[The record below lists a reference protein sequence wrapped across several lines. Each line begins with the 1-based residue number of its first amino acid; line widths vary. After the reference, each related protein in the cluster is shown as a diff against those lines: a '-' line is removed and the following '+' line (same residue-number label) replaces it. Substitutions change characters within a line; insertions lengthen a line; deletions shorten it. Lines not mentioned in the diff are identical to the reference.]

1 MGSQYSRIGI
11 VTLYKLI
18 TFCVWEIHF
27 IFTLIPLHCA
37 ALHAKTSPSC
47 EDGIIEWKTVSE
59 QTSEKKTRF
68 AEKQPPSP
76 WLKLCYS
83 HQGSRG
89 FLWIKY
95 STRYTVTRV
104 IFFSKGFDWIYWI
117 YPPLAVVTA
126 VVTASGKYSWCQC
139 FSVSYRAARTSEE
152 QLPNVLVTTCERK
165 LLFSSL

>member
-27 IFTLIPLHCA
+27 IFTLIPLHYA

-47 EDGIIEWKTVSE
+47 EDGTIEWKTVSE
-59 QTSEKKTRF
+59 QTSEKKTDLQ
-68 AEKQPPSP
+68 KNSLPSP
-76 WLKLCYS
+76 WPKLCYS

-95 STRYTVTRV
+95 STRYTVTSH
-104 IFFSKGFDWIYWI
+104 FFLSKGFDWIYWI
-117 YPPLAVVTA
+117 YPPLAVVT
-126 VVTASGKYSWCQC
+126 VSGKYSWCQC

>member
-27 IFTLIPLHCA
+27 IFTLIPLHYA

-59 QTSEKKTRF
+59 QTSEKKTDLQKNSLPVPDLNF
-68 AEKQPPSP
+68 VIPTKVPVAFCELNTVHVTPS
-76 WLKLCYS
+76 LV
-83 HQGSRG
+83 
-89 FLWIKY
+89 FF
-95 STRYTVTRV
+95 
-104 IFFSKGFDWIYWI
+104 FFSKGFDWIYWI
-117 YPPLAVVTA
+117 YPPLAVVT
-126 VVTASGKYSWCQC
+126 VSGKYSWCQC